1 MPRRGLVVG
10 SLVLM
15 AGNGVLIAAAP
26 EEYRVFTIITVL
38 IGAALLGSLI
48 AYFLRLRC
56 RVEIPWPYGSVRW
69 SVRKERNQLAL
80 REIARVTTLLDETSD
95 EAAHHVVFELKN
107 GKHVRLSDYSWAIPH
122 AAKLALRIGEFLD
135 RVPPGRSIPAAI
147 DPDE

>member
-15 AGNGVLIAAAP
+15 AGNGVFIAFAP
-26 EEYRVFTIITVL
+26 EEYRVITIITVL
-38 IGAALLGSLI
+38 IVAALLGSLF

-56 RVEIPWPYGSVRW
+56 RVEIPWPYRSVRW

-80 REIARVTTLLDETSD
+80 REVVRVTTLLDKTSD

-107 GKHVRLSDYSWAIPH
+107 GQHVRLSDYSWAIPH
-122 AAKLALRIGEFLD
+122 AAKLARRIGEFLEQ
-135 RVPPGRSIPAAI
+135 VPPNRPIPAAI
-147 DPDE
+147 NPDE